1 MAGPPWRG
9 EGGPAMHHT
18 FGYQR
23 LEVFQVAKLAAGVCR
38 EQRQCWVGLPG
49 QVASQ
54 LERAMVSTVA
64 NIVEGAGRVSPK
76 DQRRHYQ
83 IARGSANEVA
93 GCIEI
98 AALYGTVP
106 APVVEELHDLLGQVV
121 RM

>member
-1 MAGPPWRG
+1 
-9 EGGPAMHHT
+9 MHHT

-23 LEVFQVAKLAAGVCR
+23 LTVFQRAKEAAAVCVAHR
-38 EQRQCWVGLPG
+38 ECWTRLPG
-49 QVASQ
+49 EVGSQ

-93 GCIEI
+93 GCVEL

-106 APVVEELHDLLGQVV
+106 AAVHAQLHDLLGQVV
-121 RM
+121 RMLSVMCRPTAA